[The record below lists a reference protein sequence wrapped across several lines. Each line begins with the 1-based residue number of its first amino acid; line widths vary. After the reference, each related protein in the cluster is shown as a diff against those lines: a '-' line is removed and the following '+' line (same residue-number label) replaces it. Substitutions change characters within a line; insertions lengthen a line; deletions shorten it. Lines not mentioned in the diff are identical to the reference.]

1 MRILAIDTTSEFGSL
16 ALRENGQT
24 LEEVP
29 MHAPEGFS
37 QVLFGHIGALLRR
50 HDSRIDSIDRF
61 AAAAG
66 PGSFTGVRVGLTAA
80 KGLADAVGR
89 GALAVSNLQALAEF
103 GSTALR
109 GVVMD
114 ARRGEIYGAVYDA
127 ASRIVSP
134 EVVAPF
140 QSWLAGLAMR
150 PTEIICP
157 HFAAFR
163 KSFGLDIP
171 VREQRTLAAAIAR
184 IAERTEAMDPALLDA
199 NYVRRSDAELFW
211 VDRSS
216 STIPSP

>member
-16 ALRENGQT
+16 AIHEDGTT

-29 MHAPEGFS
+29 LRAPDGFS
-37 QVLFGHIGALLRR
+37 QVLFGYIDALLHR
-50 HDSRIDSIDRF
+50 HDWSLDTVQVF

-80 KGLADAVGR
+80 KGLADATGR
-89 GALAVSNLQALAEF
+89 GALGVSNLKALAEF
-103 GSTALR
+103 GTTSAR

-114 ARRGEIYGAVYDA
+114 ARRGEIYGAVYDQDLKL
-127 ASRIVSP
+127 VSP

-140 QSWLAGLAMR
+140 QAWLGGLVQ
-150 PTEIICP
+150 PPQEIICP
-157 HFAAFR
+157 DFAAFR
-163 KSFGLDIP
+163 ASFGLAIP

-184 IAERTEAMDPALLDA
+184 IAERSQSVDPAMLDA

-211 VDRSS
+211 TDPRPV
-216 STIPSP
+216 IPSP